1 MIRWMAGHPVAA
13 NLLMTLIL
21 VGGALSVFNIK
32 QEIFPEFEVDRVNV
46 SVAYAGATPAELEES
61 IVIPI
66 ENAIRGIQGVK
77 RIRSNA
83 PEGSATIRVDLED
96 GADVREARDEI
107 ERTVS
112 RLGTL
117 PEDAETPEITITK
130 IQSEV
135 LNIVVFGDAPRRSL
149 LKIAQTIRDE
159 LLNHPDVS
167 QVVIEATRRYE
178 LTISI
183 TPLQLQ
189 QLGLTMPQVAARIR
203 QATLDLPGGKLQTSG
218 GDILIRT
225 KERRYTAEEYAQIP
239 LFQTPTGTLRLG
251 DVATIT
257 DGFEESDRVD
267 RFNGKPAERILVYRV
282 GNETPTQV
290 SQGVREVISQ
300 LQKRLP
306 TSVEAKVLF
315 DRSIILQDRIDLLM
329 NNLWMGL
336 ALVFLVLALFLE
348 IGLSFWI
355 MLGIPI
361 SFAGA
366 FVLLPQLGGSINMLS
381 LFAFILV
388 LGLVVDDA
396 IVVGENIYSHQERG
410 EPGLKAAVEGTLEIG
425 PPVLIT
431 ILTTI
436 AAFFPMYMI
445 PGTTGKFFGEIPD
458 VVVAVLLFSLAE
470 AILIMPAHLSHP
482 TNRFLRI
489 VLWPFD
495 IVLRWPRR
503 GFTACLRW
511 FVNKPYRKTLTLF
524 LQYRY
529 ATLAFGVVSIML
541 CAGFVIGGHLRFTF
555 FPRVDTDVVFVTA
568 RMPFGTPA
576 SVTARVEKRLLNQ
589 VQVLLQEYKAEK
601 GKEVADGILSTLGQ
615 GGSHVVRVL
624 VFLKPLN
631 ERGFAST
638 EFSRKWRTSLG
649 RIPGLES
656 INFRASTGFGSD
668 SDVDLQLSHTD
679 PHQLELIAAQ
689 VREELAEYPG
699 VSNIEDS
706 SDSGKREVQ
715 LKVNAAGLALGLTAQ
730 EVTQQVRAAFQG
742 LEVLKILRGGD
753 EVRVVLRLPKTERD
767 HLPDLENLVILTPSG
782 QRAVLG
788 EVTRLQHGQSYSRI
802 RRVDGRRVMNVT
814 ANVDTK
820 TSNTEELVR
829 TLKRDFLPKLKAD
842 HPLLHATFEGGRR
855 NQFETFA
862 GIWTGVPIALLIIY
876 SLLALQFRSYF
887 QPLIVMAAI
896 PFGLVGAVLGHLL
909 LGYNLSI
916 VSALGLLALTGIVVN
931 DSLILVDYVNKRRN
945 DGTPAFQAAV
955 EGGIRRFRPILLTSL
970 TTFFGLLPMIFEQ
983 SLQAR
988 FIVPMAIGL
997 AFGVLFATV
1006 IILVLIPVLYLILED
1021 FHRLYFPGSTGQKKF
1036 TEDAVAS

>member
-135 LNIVVFGDAPRRSL
+135 LNIVVFGDAPRRAL

-225 KERRYTAEEYAQIP
+225 KERRYTADEYAQIP

-396 IVVGENIYSHQERG
+396 IVVGENIYSHQE
-410 EPGLKAAVEGTLEIG
+410 
-425 PPVLIT
+425 
-431 ILTTI
+431 
-436 AAFFPMYMI
+436 
-445 PGTTGKFFGEIPD
+445 
-458 VVVAVLLFSLAE
+458 
-470 AILIMPAHLSHP
+470 
-482 TNRFLRI
+482 
-489 VLWPFD
+489 
-495 IVLRWPRR
+495 
-503 GFTACLRW
+503 
-511 FVNKPYRKTLTLF
+511 
-524 LQYRY
+524 
-529 ATLAFGVVSIML
+529 
-541 CAGFVIGGHLRFTF
+541 
-555 FPRVDTDVVFVTA
+555 
-568 RMPFGTPA
+568 
-576 SVTARVEKRLLNQ
+576 
-589 VQVLLQEYKAEK
+589 
-601 GKEVADGILSTLGQ
+601 
-615 GGSHVVRVL
+615 
-624 VFLKPLN
+624 
-631 ERGFAST
+631 
-638 EFSRKWRTSLG
+638 
-649 RIPGLES
+649 
-656 INFRASTGFGSD
+656 
-668 SDVDLQLSHTD
+668 
-679 PHQLELIAAQ
+679 
-689 VREELAEYPG
+689 
-699 VSNIEDS
+699 
-706 SDSGKREVQ
+706 
-715 LKVNAAGLALGLTAQ
+715 
-730 EVTQQVRAAFQG
+730 
-742 LEVLKILRGGD
+742 
-753 EVRVVLRLPKTERD
+753 
-767 HLPDLENLVILTPSG
+767 
-782 QRAVLG
+782 
-788 EVTRLQHGQSYSRI
+788 
-802 RRVDGRRVMNVT
+802 
-814 ANVDTK
+814 
-820 TSNTEELVR
+820 
-829 TLKRDFLPKLKAD
+829 
-842 HPLLHATFEGGRR
+842 
-855 NQFETFA
+855 
-862 GIWTGVPIALLIIY
+862 
-876 SLLALQFRSYF
+876 
-887 QPLIVMAAI
+887 
-896 PFGLVGAVLGHLL
+896 
-909 LGYNLSI
+909 
-916 VSALGLLALTGIVVN
+916 
-931 DSLILVDYVNKRRN
+931 
-945 DGTPAFQAAV
+945 
-955 EGGIRRFRPILLTSL
+955 
-970 TTFFGLLPMIFEQ
+970 
-983 SLQAR
+983 
-988 FIVPMAIGL
+988 
-997 AFGVLFATV
+997 
-1006 IILVLIPVLYLILED
+1006 
-1021 FHRLYFPGSTGQKKF
+1021 
-1036 TEDAVAS
+1036 

>member
-96 GADVREARDEI
+96 GANVREARDEI
-107 ERTVS
+107 ERAVS

-117 PEDAETPEITITK
+117 PEDAETPEITIAK
-130 IQSEV
+130 IQREV

-149 LKIAQTIRDE
+149 LEIAQTARDE

-355 MLGIPI
+355 MLGI
-361 SFAGA
+361 
-366 FVLLPQLGGSINMLS
+366 
-381 LFAFILV
+381 
-388 LGLVVDDA
+388 
-396 IVVGENIYSHQERG
+396 
-410 EPGLKAAVEGTLEIG
+410 
-425 PPVLIT
+425 
-431 ILTTI
+431 
-436 AAFFPMYMI
+436 
-445 PGTTGKFFGEIPD
+445 
-458 VVVAVLLFSLAE
+458 
-470 AILIMPAHLSHP
+470 
-482 TNRFLRI
+482 
-489 VLWPFD
+489 
-495 IVLRWPRR
+495 
-503 GFTACLRW
+503 
-511 FVNKPYRKTLTLF
+511 
-524 LQYRY
+524 
-529 ATLAFGVVSIML
+529 
-541 CAGFVIGGHLRFTF
+541 
-555 FPRVDTDVVFVTA
+555 
-568 RMPFGTPA
+568 
-576 SVTARVEKRLLNQ
+576 
-589 VQVLLQEYKAEK
+589 
-601 GKEVADGILSTLGQ
+601 
-615 GGSHVVRVL
+615 
-624 VFLKPLN
+624 
-631 ERGFAST
+631 
-638 EFSRKWRTSLG
+638 
-649 RIPGLES
+649 
-656 INFRASTGFGSD
+656 
-668 SDVDLQLSHTD
+668 
-679 PHQLELIAAQ
+679 
-689 VREELAEYPG
+689 
-699 VSNIEDS
+699 
-706 SDSGKREVQ
+706 
-715 LKVNAAGLALGLTAQ
+715 
-730 EVTQQVRAAFQG
+730 
-742 LEVLKILRGGD
+742 
-753 EVRVVLRLPKTERD
+753 
-767 HLPDLENLVILTPSG
+767 
-782 QRAVLG
+782 
-788 EVTRLQHGQSYSRI
+788 YSR
-802 RRVDGRRVMNVT
+802 
-814 ANVDTK
+814 
-820 TSNTEELVR
+820 SVR
-829 TLKRDFLPKLKAD
+829 
-842 HPLLHATFEGGRR
+842 
-855 NQFETFA
+855 
-862 GIWTGVPIALLIIY
+862 
-876 SLLALQFRSYF
+876 
-887 QPLIVMAAI
+887 
-896 PFGLVGAVLGHLL
+896 
-909 LGYNLSI
+909 
-916 VSALGLLALTGIVVN
+916 
-931 DSLILVDYVNKRRN
+931 
-945 DGTPAFQAAV
+945 
-955 EGGIRRFRPILLTSL
+955 
-970 TTFFGLLPMIFEQ
+970 
-983 SLQAR
+983 
-988 FIVPMAIGL
+988 
-997 AFGVLFATV
+997 
-1006 IILVLIPVLYLILED
+1006 
-1021 FHRLYFPGSTGQKKF
+1021 
-1036 TEDAVAS
+1036 

>member
-21 VGGALSVFNIK
+21 VGGAVSVFNIK
-32 QEIFPEFEVDRVNV
+32 QEIFPEFELDRVNV

-83 PEGSATIRVDLED
+83 PEGLATIRVDLED
-96 GADVREARDEI
+96 GANVREARDEI
-107 ERTVS
+107 ERAVS

-117 PEDAETPEITITK
+117 PEDAETPEITIAK
-130 IQSEV
+130 IQREV

-149 LKIAQTIRDE
+149 LEIAQTARDE

-189 QLGLTMPQVAARIR
+189 QLGLTMPQIAVRIR

-225 KERRYTAEEYAQIP
+225 KERRYSAEEYAQIP

-251 DVATIT
+251 DVASIT

-282 GNETPTQV
+282 GDETPTQV
-290 SQGVREVISQ
+290 SQGVREVIAR
-300 LQKRLP
+300 LQERLP
-306 TSVEAKVLF
+306 SSVEVKVLF
-315 DRSIILQDRIDLLM
+315 DRSTVLQDRIDLLLR
-329 NNLWMGL
+329 NLWMGL

-366 FVLLPQLGGSINMLS
+366 FVLLPEIGGSVNMLS

-396 IVVGENIYSHQERG
+396 IVVGENIYSHQEQG
-410 EPGLKAAVEGTLEIG
+410 EPGLKAAVNGTLEIG

-458 VVVAVLLFSLAE
+458 VVIAVLLFSLAE

-489 VLWPFD
+489 VLWPLD

-503 GFTACLRW
+503 RFTAGLRW

-529 ATLAFGVVSIML
+529 ATLALGAVFIML
-541 CAGFVIGGHLRFTF
+541 CVGFVIGGHLRFTF

-576 SVTARVEKRLLNQ
+576 SITASVETRLLKRAQ
-589 VQVLLQEYKAEK
+589 ALLQEYEAEK
-601 GKEVADGILSTLGQ
+601 GKEIADGIFSTLGQ
-615 GGSHVVRVL
+615 GNSHVVRVL
-624 VFLKPLN
+624 VFLKPLK
-631 ERGFAST
+631 ERGFAAT
-638 EFSRKWRTSLG
+638 EFSRKWRRSLG

-656 INFRASTGFGSD
+656 INFRASTGFGSA

-679 PHQLELIAAQ
+679 PRLLELIATQ
-689 VREELAEYPG
+689 VREELAGYPG

-706 SDSGKREVQ
+706 SDAGKREVQ
-715 LKVNAAGLALGLTAQ
+715 LKVNPAGLALGLTAQ

-742 LEVLKILRGGD
+742 LEALKILRGGD
-753 EVRVVLRLPKTERD
+753 EIRVVLRFPKTARD

-788 EVTRLQHGQSYSRI
+788 EVAHLQHGQSYSRI
-802 RRVDGRRVMNVT
+802 RRVDGRRVLNVT

-820 TSNTEELVR
+820 TSNTAELLR
-829 TLKRDFLPKLKAD
+829 TLKRDLLPKLTAD

-855 NQFETFA
+855 DQSETFA
-862 GIWTGVPIALLIIY
+862 GIWLGAPIALLIIY

-909 LGYNLSI
+909 LGYDLSI
-916 VSALGLLALTGIVVN
+916 VSVLGLVALTGIVVN
-931 DSLILVDYVNKRRN
+931 DSLILVDYVNTRRN

-997 AFGVLFATV
+997 AFGVLFATF

-1021 FHRLYFPGSTGQKKF
+1021 FRRLYVPESVEQVKL
-1036 TEDAVAS
+1036 TEVPEAS